1 MNLKKKIFFFRRSA
15 TLEPID
21 ILMDHQVDYIEK
33 QISWKWCLLA
43 LSGNSTIVKL
53 RRNDFVKYL
62 KINVASLIDS
72 EYDFVRVTS
81 ISYTP
86 HVMVNVRFVYLF
98 VSCWFSWLVYTYCLN
113 FITCLFTFLLQ
124 FTLERKYRTYDH
136 QILGTSCPSQ

>member
-1 MNLKKKIFFFRRSA
+1 
-15 TLEPID
+15 
-21 ILMDHQVDYIEK
+21 MDHQVDYIEK

-86 HVMVNVRFVYLF
+86 HVMVNVRFVYFF
-98 VSCWFSWLVYTYCLN
+98 VSCF
-113 FITCLFTFLLQ
+113 FIFILSSYVFTFYQLFIYFSFQ

-136 QILGTSCPSQ
+136 QIFGTSCPSQ

>member
-1 MNLKKKIFFFRRSA
+1 
-15 TLEPID
+15 
-21 ILMDHQVDYIEK
+21 MDHQVDYIEK

-98 VSCWFSWLVYTYCLN
+98 VSCWFIFFSQLLVYTYGLN

-136 QILGTSCPSQ
+136 QIFGTSCPSQ

>member
-1 MNLKKKIFFFRRSA
+1 
-15 TLEPID
+15 
-21 ILMDHQVDYIEK
+21 MDHQVDYIEK

-98 VSCWFSWLVYTYCLN
+98 VSCFKQPDCLHFSQLLVYIYCLN

-136 QILGTSCPSQ
+136 QIFGTSCPSQ

>member
-1 MNLKKKIFFFRRSA
+1 
-15 TLEPID
+15 
-21 ILMDHQVDYIEK
+21 MDHQVDYIEK

-98 VSCWFSWLVYTYCLN
+98 VSC
-113 FITCLFTFLLQ
+113 LFTFFSAISLYLLFKFYHLFIYFS
-124 FTLERKYRTYDH
+124 FTVY
-136 QILGTSCPSQ
+136 IGTKIPNL